1 MDAII
6 LERRD
11 IMKDPGP
18 HDGIVE
24 APVETGRIKRVYDI
38 LSRFYPLAAPFEN
51 RIRMRGIETARIR
64 PGERVLEVAVG
75 AGYSFVEILKR
86 VGPGET
92 VYGIDISARMVEKT
106 GKRAERSG
114 FTNFDLRVC
123 DARVLPFP
131 DDFFDV
137 LYNSY
142 MLDLLPIKDFSVVLG
157 EFRRVLKKSGRAVLV
172 NLSKKGREP
181 VFLEKIYRLN
191 PYLLGGCRPVLMEEF
206 VREAG
211 FRAIKRDQV
220 KNVLISEIITA
231 VKGD

>member
-1 MDAII
+1 MKNRISKSVII
-6 LERRD
+6 
-11 IMKDPGP
+11 
-18 HDGIVE
+18 E
-24 APVETGRIKRVYDI
+24 APVESKRIKKIYDF
-38 LSRFYPLAAPFEN
+38 LSRFYPLVAPFEN
-51 RIRMRGIETARIR
+51 RIRMRGIEMARIR

-106 GKRAERSG
+106 RKRAERRG
-114 FTNFDLRVC
+114 VTNFDLREC
-123 DARVLPFP
+123 DARCLPFP
-131 DDFFDV
+131 DNFFDV

-142 MLDLLPIKDFSVVLG
+142 MLNLMPIKDFSVVLG
-157 EFRRVLKKSGRAVLV
+157 EFRRVLKKSGRIVLV
-172 NLSKKGREP
+172 ALSKEDFGP

-211 FRAIKRDQV
+211 FIDVRRETMKTF
-220 KNVLISEIITA
+220 LISEIITA